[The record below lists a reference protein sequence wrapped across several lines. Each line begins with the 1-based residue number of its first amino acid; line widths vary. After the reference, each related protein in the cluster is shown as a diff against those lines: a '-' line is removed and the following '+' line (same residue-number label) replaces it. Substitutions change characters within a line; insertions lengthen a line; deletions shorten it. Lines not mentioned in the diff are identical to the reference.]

1 MNQCKKVTIIALTY
15 KNFDGLDRTM
25 DMLLEQDYSNLEVI
39 LSDDGSDN
47 FSYDLVE
54 KYVSKAKEKNV
65 NLIINHNEKNVGTV
79 KNINGA
85 LKLAQGDIIGFLGCG
100 DYYASTHIIGEMAAL
115 FEKYDVEVVA
125 AKMKGMA
132 VSDPNKV
139 TILPEKRFCKLLSE
153 MDNQKLLNQMINDNC
168 FCAPATFYKKEVY
181 QKYGT
186 YDERMRLIEDYP
198 FMFKLVLNNAKIK
211 FWDKCVTMYTF
222 DGVSS
227 GKASPMILADLEKI
241 QRLVLL
247 PNVERC
253 TLRQRRLFLYNYYRK
268 RSKNLRAKCV
278 NVLKYPEQF
287 VYWQYVRVTG
297 IIQRQRR
304 K

>member
-1 MNQCKKVTIIALTY
+1 
-15 KNFDGLDRTM
+15 
-25 DMLLEQDYSNLEVI
+25 MLLEQDYPNLEVI

-54 KYVSKAKEKNV
+54 DYVIKAKEKNI

-100 DYYASTHIIGEMAAL
+100 DYYSSSHIIKEMVGL

-132 VSDPNKV
+132 VSDSNKV

-153 MDNQKLLNQMINDNC
+153 MDNQKLLNQMINANC

-181 QKYGT
+181 QKYGM

-227 GKASPMILADLEKI
+227 GKASPLILADLEKI

-247 PNVERC
+247 PNIGRC
-253 TLRQRRLFLYNYYRK
+253 ALRQRRLFLYNYYRK
-268 RSKNLRAKCV
+268 RSKKLGDKVINI
-278 NVLKYPEQF
+278 LKYPEQF
-287 VYWQYVRVTG
+287 LYWQYVRVIG